1 MNYEREIE
9 TLLEKLKSLVMKRLQ
24 NSGKET
30 GRLVKML
37 HECCKY
43 VEDEGYWNLELIGD
57 HQDHLEI
64 GGDQQQYKG
73 VKILQE
79 FLLVYSIALRQRLVE
94 GSVWAES

>member
-37 HECCKY
+37 YECCKY

-79 FLLVYSIALRQRLVE
+79 FLLVYSRAQRQHLETV
-94 GSVWAES
+94 